1 MTKKIPVSG
10 AQAPLQNPFA
20 ALAPSAFPDVPLPLT
35 PVPKPSKEKR
45 HRVVIRREK
54 SQRGGKTVVVVSQ
67 IPTHFSPP
75 EIEILLKKAKKSLG
89 CGGTIA
95 GREVEI
101 QGDQADRV
109 RQFLEGQGFSVA
121 GP

>member
-1 MTKKIPVSG
+1 M
-10 AQAPLQNPFA
+10 
-20 ALAPSAFPDVPLPLT
+20 FPDVVPALT
-35 PVPKPSKEKR
+35 TTPQPSKEKR

-67 IPTHFSPP
+67 IPTHLSPP
-75 EIEILLKKAKKSLG
+75 EIENLLKKAKKSLG

-95 GREVEI
+95 GREVEL
-101 QGDQADRV
+101 QGDQPDRV